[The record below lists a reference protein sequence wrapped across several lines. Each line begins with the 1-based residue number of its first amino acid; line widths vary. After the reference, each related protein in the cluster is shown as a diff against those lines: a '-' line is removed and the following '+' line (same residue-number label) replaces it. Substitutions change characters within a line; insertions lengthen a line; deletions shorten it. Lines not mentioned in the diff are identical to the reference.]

1 MTRIA
6 TTGVDHIDLCV
17 GDLSRS
23 KPFYDLVLTALGF
36 HKVSDGD
43 TNVWRN
49 PHLEIGVRAARTPTD
64 PDGCDRFRVG
74 LHHLALKAESR
85 EAVDRFHQKLVES
98 VEILD
103 PPAAYP
109 QYGSDYY
116 AVFFADPDGMKLE
129 FVHRPANWE
138 SGD

>member
-64 PDGCDRFRVG
+64 PDGYDRFRVG
-74 LHHLALKAESR
+74 LHHLALIR
-85 EAVDRFHQKLVES
+85 P
-98 VEILD
+98 LD
-103 PPAAYP
+103 ECRRVQPA
-109 QYGSDYY
+109 
-116 AVFFADPDGMKLE
+116 
-129 FVHRPANWE
+129 
-138 SGD
+138 SGPVPFRNAKGRQCASLMA